1 MNFGK
6 SSLALGAPLTLSLLL
21 AALLFMAPNGA
32 SANPLE
38 ASAKTRVRMGIDAGL
53 GAALGDT
60 KGAAFSLLGHLGLQ
74 ANDLFA
80 IYWQPGMWVDGWAA
94 RGDVDVDVYTFMSQ
108 MGMIDFSLSRF
119 FQLGAGGGVDFG
131 RFGVC
136 HSPEEGGRPE
146 CELFTKE
153 LRPAAEARMA
163 VIIPLPGLRARWG
176 LPIVFRAHTT
186 FMGNKDYIHSLTM
199 GVGLMRF

>member
-1 MNFGK
+1 M
-6 SSLALGAPLTLSLLL
+6 SSSKKHLNLIAIAALL
-21 AALLFMAPNGA
+21 AALPLLSPAPA
-32 SANPLE
+32 SADALSPLE

-60 KGAAFSLLGHLGLQ
+60 KGASFSLLGHLGLQ

-108 MGMIDFSLSRF
+108 MGMVDFSLSRF

-136 HSPEEGGRPE
+136 QAGDGGGRPD
-146 CELFTKE
+146 CQLFTKE

-186 FMGNKDYIHSLTM
+186 FMGNKNYIHSLTM

>member
-1 MNFGK
+1 MK
-6 SSLALGAPLTLSLLL
+6 SSTHRLIRTIPLIVPIAL
-21 AALLFMAPNGA
+21 AAFLWAPV
-32 SANPLE
+32 E
-38 ASAKTRVRMGIDAGL
+38 ASASPLDASARTRVRMGLDAGL

-60 KGAAFSLLGHLGLQ
+60 KGASFSLLGHLGLQ

-94 RGDVDVDVYTFMSQ
+94 RGDVDVDVYTFMTQ

-136 HSPEEGGRPE
+136 TNADGGRPE
-146 CELFTKE
+146 CQLQTKE

-186 FMGNKDYIHSLTM
+186 FMGNKNYIHSLTM
-199 GVGLMRF
+199 GVGIMRF